1 MSETHATKAEAEQ
14 PKAAGRGSS
23 WLLRACVLA
32 FMLVVILGEC
42 LVAYRYLH
50 SDSPAASTKD
60 DHKAEEKHGEEARAE
75 QMPADEHGGHDKH
88 DGHEKA
94 KEDGHDKKEEGHN
107 EHGAAEDHKA
117 NGEHGKKGQSPQIEA
132 DLGDF
137 SVTIFQPASN
147 TTLRIDFHL
156 FGAIRV
162 DDEGEFKSR
171 MEEHK
176 HRFRDQ
182 VLVTI
187 RSSDVADLADP
198 GLGLIKRK
206 ILAKTNETLGK
217 PLLRSVIFSEFS
229 FIEQ

>member
-1 MSETHATKAEAEQ
+1 MSEQNAPHVETAEPAK
-14 PKAAGRGSS
+14 PVSRGSS

-32 FMLVVILGEC
+32 FMVVVILAEC
-42 LVAYRYLH
+42 LIAYRYLH
-50 SDSPAASTKD
+50 SGETAPDSAAHEPEPKHD
-60 DHKAEEKHGEEARAE
+60 EEKPHDAE
-75 QMPADEHGGHDKH
+75 KSHE
-88 DGHEKA
+88 GHEV
-94 KEDGHDKKEEGHN
+94 H
-107 EHGAAEDHKA
+107 
-117 NGEHGKKGQSPQIEA
+117 GEHGKSAQSPQVEV

-162 DDEGEFKSR
+162 DDEAEFKGR
-171 MEEHK
+171 MEENK

-187 RSSDVADLADP
+187 RSSDVGDLADP
-198 GLGLIKRK
+198 GLALLKRK

>member
-1 MSETHATKAEAEQ
+1 MAEQ
-14 PKAAGRGSS
+14 ATRTEPSEQAKPAGRGSS

-50 SDSPAASTKD
+50 SGEPAAPTASAHEAEPKHEAEKT
-60 DHKAEEKHGEEARAE
+60 HEHEPEKARE
-75 QMPADEHGGHDKH
+75 
-88 DGHEKA
+88 GHEV
-94 KEDGHDKKEEGHN
+94 H
-107 EHGAAEDHKA
+107 
-117 NGEHGKKGQSPQIEA
+117 GEHGKTAQAPQIEM

-156 FGAIRV
+156 FGAIRL
-162 DDEGEFKSR
+162 DNEAEFKTR

-187 RSSDVADLADP
+187 RSSDVSDLADP

>member
-1 MSETHATKAEAEQ
+1 MIMAEASHVEPSGQ
-14 PKAAGRGSS
+14 TKPKGSS

-42 LVAYRYLH
+42 LVAYKYLH
-50 SDSPAASTKD
+50 TDKAASSEDPHAAAEKKEHEEAEPAAD
-60 DHKAEEKHGEEARAE
+60 AEHGHGHEGEEKHEPEEKGKDA
-75 QMPADEHGGHDKH
+75 HGGHEPATAGKH
-88 DGHEKA
+88 D
-94 KEDGHDKKEEGHN
+94 
-107 EHGAAEDHKA
+107 DHSKT
-117 NGEHGKKGQSPQIEA
+117 GQAPQIEM

-156 FGAIRV
+156 FGAIRL
-162 DDEGEFKSR
+162 DNESEFKAR

-187 RSSDVADLADP
+187 RSSDVSDLADP

>member
-1 MSETHATKAEAEQ
+1 MSEQAATRPEATEAAK
-14 PKAAGRGSS
+14 PAGRSS

-42 LVAYRYLH
+42 LVAYRYLR
-50 SDSPAASTKD
+50 SSETPAKD
-60 DHKAEEKHGEEARAE
+60 TGAHEHEAEPKHDAEDKHGHDAEAK
-75 QMPADEHGGHDKH
+75 DEHEKEKSHDDKSHEAEKGHGGTQGSH
-88 DGHEKA
+88 
-94 KEDGHDKKEEGHN
+94 
-107 EHGAAEDHKA
+107 
-117 NGEHGKKGQSPQIEA
+117 GEHGKTGQSPQIEM
-132 DLGDF
+132 DMGDF

-156 FGAIRV
+156 FGAIRA
-162 DDEGEFKSR
+162 DDEGEFKNR
-171 MEEHK
+171 IEEHK

-217 PLLRSVIFSEFS
+217 PLVRSVIFSEFS
-229 FIEQ
+229 FVEQ